1 MLTLHCQ
8 ECVVLT
14 VVCILY
20 CTHSSIWQTVQSKEW
35 VVYKT
40 QIMFYRVNSTL
51 HWTHCSLFSSHG
63 SLYCKHCSAKN
74 EMNRRYS
81 KHKSDIRKK
90 IWQAC
95 GLSRHFERHHQG
107 NMEEAISNMR
117 VTLLDHLPGPYH
129 EGRLLELEQSWMY
142 KLGSYERTGCN
153 SRLELTNRRRVNYGN
168 S

>member
-1 MLTLHCQ
+1 MYIERCAVYSVQ
-8 ECVVLT
+8 CT
-14 VVCILY
+14 VYI
-20 CTHSSIWQTVQSKEW
+20 
-35 VVYKT
+35 
-40 QIMFYRVNSTL
+40 
-51 HWTHCSLFSSHG
+51 G
-63 SLYCKHCSAKN
+63 SAKN
-74 EMNRRYS
+74 GMNRRYS